1 MMKKTLTFNQLIK
14 KNKAEILNDRDQLR
28 KIELKI
34 DDRRIK
40 NSKY

>member
-1 MMKKTLTFNQLIK
+1 MRKTLTFNQLVK
-14 KNKAEILNDRDQLR
+14 KNKSEILNDRDQLK

-40 NSKY
+40 HSNQ